1 MRNSDAR
8 DRVLDA
14 LCQNPEISVLI
25 IGAGINGIATFRDL
39 ALQGIDVLL
48 IDQADFCSGAS
59 AASSHMIHGG
69 IRYLENG
76 EFRLVREAVH
86 ERNNLLRNAPHYVK
100 PLSTTIPIFKWF
112 SGIFNAPL
120 KFLGWRNKPTER
132 GALVIKLGLL
142 MYDAYTRLQGS
153 VPKHTWAFRKQ
164 SLEKYP
170 QLNPAIMCTATYY
183 DAMIPTP
190 ERLGLELIL
199 EAEAVSPGARALNY
213 MQAIAADKDG
223 VRLKDEFSD
232 ETLMVKPK
240 IVINAAGPWID
251 FANAALGLKT
261 KMVGGTKGSHLVL
274 DHPQLRSAIGEQEF
288 FFENKDGRIVLLFPL
303 MDKVLVGTSD
313 IRIEDPSEARC
324 TQEEIDYFLTM
335 IEKVF
340 PQIKVTASDI
350 VFTYSGVRPLP
361 SSASSL
367 TGQISRDHKIDVIES
382 GGQIHFPILCLIGG
396 KWTSF
401 RAFSEEV
408 TNVVLER
415 LGLERLV
422 TTKHLAIGG
431 GKGYPRDENA
441 REALLT
447 ARGEETALPRQ
458 RLITLF
464 ERYGTRFKEVA
475 SFIDAGRDEVLSQH
489 ADYSQREIAFLV
501 GEEKIIHLDD
511 LVLRRSLIAML
522 GELTPELLDEL
533 AQIVGESL
541 GWSDEEVLAEVQRT
555 AAILQDKHAV
565 SLGKTR
571 STP

>member
-1 MRNSDAR
+1 
-8 DRVLDA
+8 
-14 LCQNPEISVLI
+14 
-25 IGAGINGIATFRDL
+25 
-39 ALQGIDVLL
+39 
-48 IDQADFCSGAS
+48 
-59 AASSHMIHGG
+59 
-69 IRYLENG
+69 
-76 EFRLVREAVH
+76 
-86 ERNNLLRNAPHYVK
+86 
-100 PLSTTIPIFKWF
+100 
-112 SGIFNAPL
+112 
-120 KFLGWRNKPTER
+120 
-132 GALVIKLGLL
+132 
-142 MYDAYTRLQGS
+142 
-153 VPKHTWAFRKQ
+153 
-164 SLEKYP
+164 
-170 QLNPAIMCTATYY
+170 
-183 DAMIPTP
+183 
-190 ERLGLELIL
+190 
-199 EAEAVSPGARALNY
+199 
-213 MQAIAADKDG
+213 
-223 VRLKDEFSD
+223 
-232 ETLMVKPK
+232 
-240 IVINAAGPWID
+240 
-251 FANAALGLKT
+251 
-261 KMVGGTKGSHLVL
+261 
-274 DHPQLRSAIGEQEF
+274 
-288 FFENKDGRIVLLFPL
+288 

-340 PQIKVTASDI
+340 PQIKVAASDI
-350 VFTYSGVRPLP
+350 VFTFSGVRPLP

-367 TGQISRDHKIDVIES
+367 TGQISRDHKIDAIEP

-422 TTKHLAIGG
+422 TTEHLAIGG

-501 GEEKIIHLDD
+501 REEKIVHLDD